1 MNKKPLFKPL
11 DLSMIGKVKIVDK
24 GGKTLEIL
32 SREEFKKQ
40 YYVVKPKKMVDTYV
54 TKGGK

>member
-32 SREEFKKQ
+32 SREDFISK
-40 YYVVKPKKMVDTYV
+40 YYVVKPKKMVNTYV
-54 TKGGK
+54 QGGK

>member
-40 YYVVKPKKMVDTYV
+40 YYVVKPKRMVDTYV
-54 TKGGK
+54 QGGK

>member
-11 DLSMIGKVKIVDK
+11 NMSMIGKVKIVDK

-54 TKGGK
+54 QGGK